1 MTPAS
6 DLSVTERCSEDAH
19 QRCPHWWS
27 ESGEPPTDQEI
38 VRLCQC
44 SCHASCPLAVER
56 DRAPLRVGVRVRL
69 PRCLCGKGGVRRPS
83 GRRGPEARLADD
95 VQTLG
100 GNA

>member
-44 SCHASCPLAVER
+44 SCHASCPLAVSATVHLSAWESECDCR
-56 DRAPLRVGVRVRL
+56 GASAE
-69 PRCLCGKGGVRRPS
+69 KAASGGH
-83 GRRGPEARLADD
+83 RGGEARKTD
-95 VQTLG
+95 
-100 GNA
+100 